1 MKKYLG
7 LVVDFL
13 ILVFLRFISA
23 LLCVTNMFYTCAV
36 LVVLAAQLLCLFSI
50 LVTSTL
56 YWNVIETTRTK
67 LLWKLTNFP
76 SLLLQTLDFY
86 WLELFLDFL
95 CYGTILFSALYRAG
109 TLQFN

>member
-1 MKKYLG
+1 
-7 LVVDFL
+7 
-13 ILVFLRFISA
+13 
-23 LLCVTNMFYTCAV
+23 MFYTCAV